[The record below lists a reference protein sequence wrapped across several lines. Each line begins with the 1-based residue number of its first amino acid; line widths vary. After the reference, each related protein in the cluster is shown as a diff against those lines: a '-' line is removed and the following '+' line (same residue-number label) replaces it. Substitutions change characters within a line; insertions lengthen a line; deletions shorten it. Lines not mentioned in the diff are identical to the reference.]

1 MKGFINFIT
10 GFFATILSFVLVI
23 ALIATALVGSVS
35 TMFTPTNLTQMI
47 QDIDISSMILQ
58 NEDIASSFEQMGFS
72 AESTEKLF
80 KSNFMNE
87 FLNAYLGD
95 MTDALSGKPVEQSSI
110 SPEKIKEIANNNID
124 EIVDIFSEIIPE
136 EEKPATD
143 EELKE
148 QILEMVNE
156 QAEEI
161 IQMLPDP
168 KTLSEM
174 LQNPSGDSS
183 LPSLF
188 PGGNSNNESNIIGN
202 NAAQSRPLENSNDSA
217 VSGNASSN
225 DGASSSVTG
234 SIKTNPDGTMT
245 ITYSDGT
252 TEVISQQG
260 GTVNGNSFTVNG
272 NGDGETSD
280 KTTVVIK
287 KSVGTK
293 SETYNSFVTA
303 QNDIFSMLP
312 MLQSFLN
319 SSITTGMIV
328 FCLIVAALIF
338 VLRLR
343 KFGGLIWLG
352 VCSLISAV
360 ILTLITVGTSFA
372 GSMLSEIANFDISF
386 VLDAFKG
393 NLSTWLIILYG
404 CGVLFIAGFIV
415 IKILRNKKEAAQEE
429 PVVEPVID
437 ANAEPAELNGEAVTS
452 EEATEEV

>member
-124 EIVDIFSEIIPE
+124 EIVDIFSEVIPE

-161 IQMLPDP
+161 VQMLPDP
-168 KTLSEM
+168 KALSEM

-188 PGGNSNNESNIIGN
+188 PGGNSNDESNITGN
-202 NAAQSRPLENSNDSA
+202 NAAQSRPIENSNDSA
-217 VSGNASSN
+217 VSGNAN
-225 DGASSSVTG
+225 RNGGASSSVVG
-234 SIKTNPDGTMT
+234 SVKTNPDGTVT

-252 TEVISQQG
+252 TEVVSQQG
-260 GTVNGNSFTVNG
+260 GTVNGNGEG
-272 NGDGETSD
+272 NASGE
-280 KTTVVIK
+280 TTVVIK
-287 KSVGTK
+287 KSVGAK

-303 QNDIFSMLP
+303 QNDIFSVLP

-319 SSITTGMIV
+319 SGITTGMIV

-352 VCSLISAV
+352 VCSLIAAV
-360 ILTLITVGTSFA
+360 ILTLITLGTSFA
-372 GSMLSEIANFDISF
+372 GSMLSELANFDVSF
-386 VLDAFKG
+386 VLNAFKG

-429 PVVEPVID
+429 PVLEPVLEPVTE
-437 ANAEPAELNGEAVTS
+437 ANAETAELNGEAVTS